1 MGREGRAFNWRGKK
15 DFRRR
20 GMKELIPYDDIEN
33 MASAMVKSGMF
44 GKTKEQLLSLMLI
57 AQGEGIHP
65 AIAAMEYDVIQGKPA
80 INSRAA
86 LSRFQA
92 AGGTIQWIERTDLK
106 ASAKF
111 THPQGGE
118 LVVEWTM
125 ERAQLAGLSEKLNW
139 EKIPAQMLSAR
150 VVAEGVRAVY
160 PACLSRMYTV
170 EEVQD
175 FDIPKMRD
183 VTPDPSGNPTPESKN
198 DTSSMSEAD
207 IPPDDAIEQ
216 ICIDIKAA
224 IGSFVEVMGSVDS
237 EGNARFTDDEKAEAK
252 KKIVAKEGITKERL
266 AYVQSIVAE
275 YRGRLSSGNIH
286 ETPEPVGPL
295 F

>member
-1 MGREGRAFNWRGKK
+1 MN
-15 DFRRR
+15 D
-20 GMKELIPYDDIEN
+20 LIPYDDIEK

-92 AGGTIQWIERTDLK
+92 AGGTIQWLERTDMK

-118 LVVEWTM
+118 LTVEWTM
-125 ERAQLAGLSEKLNW
+125 ARAGLAGLSEKPNW
-139 EKIPAQMLSAR
+139 KKIPAQMLSAR

-175 FDIPKMRD
+175 FDLPKTRY
-183 VTPDPSGNPTPESKN
+183 VTPEPEDEVHSESIDN
-198 DTSSMSEAD
+198 LSSEAKNGTISASETAIPSTD
-207 IPPDDAIEQ
+207 ITDQ
-216 ICIDIKAA
+216 LRVNIKAA
-224 IGSFVEVMGSVDS
+224 LASFSEVMGVQD
-237 EGNARFTDDEKAEAK
+237 GDGIGRFTDDEKFKAKQEILKVNGIITEESLAFIQGVTSRYRDLLAER
-252 KKIVAKEGITKERL
+252 TKTDTGEQL
-266 AYVQSIVAE
+266 AI
-275 YRGRLSSGNIH
+275 
-286 ETPEPVGPL
+286 

>member
-1 MGREGRAFNWRGKK
+1 MGGESCAFNRLGKK

-20 GMKELIPYDDIEN
+20 GMNELIPYDDIEK

-125 ERAQLAGLSEKLNW
+125 ERAQLAELSEKPNW
-139 EKIPAQMLSAR
+139 KKIPAQMLSAR

-183 VTPDPSGNPTPESKN
+183 VTPDPSGNPTP
-198 DTSSMSEAD
+198 DSMSEAD
-207 IPPDDAIEQ
+207 IPPDDATDQ